1 MRTKRVFMSKKK
13 HKKINIA
20 RSTFFERQCS
30 EETNKQL
37 NKEIG
42 NVGLTA
48 EELGLEELLGTKD
61 DRVRARQDLQRRLIA
76 HNYEG
81 LTFVPEQTFNEIFI
95 FDHITGYEHHFTINF
110 SYPMENG
117 DSKYTEL
124 NDAQKYIEHQN
135 KAEKVWEEYTKLGPT
150 PIWKLTNGGFQVDAT
165 NGVFLDFEE
174 EAVDYIPCVCTP
186 MEQVVCSEALLG
198 LGKGDVRRGGML
210 MCLLNAIWAHQ
221 GRELKKKGHRIKVK
235 L

>member
-1 MRTKRVFMSKKK
+1 MSKKK
-13 HKKINIA
+13 KNKKVNLA

-42 NVGLTA
+42 SVGLTA

-61 DRVRARQDLQRRLIA
+61 ERVRARNDLQKRLIA

-81 LTFVPEQTFNEIFI
+81 LTFVPEPTFNEIFI

-110 SYPMENG
+110 SYLMESE
-117 DSKYTEL
+117 DSKYTEI
-124 NDAQKYIEHQN
+124 NDTQKYVEHKN
-135 KAEKVWEEYTKLGPT
+135 KADQIREEYLKLGPT
-150 PIWKLTNGGFQVDAT
+150 PIWKLTNGGFQVDASD
-165 NGVFLDFEE
+165 GVFLDFQEE

-186 MEQVVCSEALLG
+186 MEMVMSSEALLG
-198 LGKGDVRRGGML
+198 VGKGDVARGGML
-210 MCLLNAIWAHQ
+210 LCLLNAIWAHK
-221 GRELKKKGHRIKVK
+221 GRELKKKGHRIKIK
-235 L
+235 